1 MVLGALRIDGSGA
14 GGSFVT
20 MPLDPSFVGRAYP
33 PTPPYQVGREKIREF
48 ADAIGAADP
57 VHREAD
63 KARERGYAD
72 VIAPPTF
79 PIVITLEAGNQI
91 FADSEL
97 GIDYARVVHGQQ
109 RFRYERP
116 VVAGDRLVCVAVVED
131 ITNRG
136 GHDFVTTRVEVD
148 NTEGERVVTTWTKLV
163 IRGEE

>member
-1 MVLGALRIDGSGA
+1 
-14 GGSFVT
+14 
-20 MPLDPSFVGRAYP
+20 MPLDQSCVGRTYP
-33 PTPPYQVGREKIREF
+33 PTAPYEVGREKIREF
-48 ADAIGAADP
+48 AEAIGDPNPVYRDPEAA
-57 VHREAD
+57 
-63 KARERGYAD
+63 KALGHPD

-148 NTEGERVVTTWTKLV
+148 DTAGARVVTTWTKLV

>member
-1 MVLGALRIDGSGA
+1 VALNRDYIGRVYPGAR
-14 GGSFVT
+14 V
-20 MPLDPSFVGRAYP
+20 YE
-33 PTPPYQVGREKIREF
+33 VGREKIREF
-48 ADAIGAADP
+48 ADAIGDYNPAYRDPAAAEKLGHP
-57 VHREAD
+57 
-63 KARERGYAD
+63 D

-148 NTEGERVVTTWTKLV
+148 DTAGARVVTTWTKLV